1 MQKEALERASFFFL
15 KLARHLLR
23 VHAEGAR

>member
-15 KLARHLLR
+15 KLAHPLLR

>member
-15 KLARHLLR
+15 KRARHLR
-23 VHAEGAR
+23 AAAAR